1 MKIGLLVDSQLSR
14 EAKYLLKN
22 MDIDKVYVQVFSH
35 KRKTNKKTNIF
46 RKVSFKIISIFES
59 FFLKLN
65 DLEYCDDIKTTT
77 INMISKN
84 SKGRCY
90 VDKVGV
96 SRIKKH
102 NLDVL
107 VRCGS
112 GILSGEILNITKYGI
127 VSLHHG
133 DISFMRG
140 RPAGFYEQI
149 FKRAETGFVIQ
160 KLTETL
166 DGGEII
172 FKGTTTT
179 VFPWTYNYD
188 RVYNRSLYYLK
199 MILSSEINLLKRDV
213 TLPYSGLNYST
224 PSLFHQLL
232 YIKTFLKILNR
243 FLFNRVS
250 NQRYYWSVF
259 FQRKESLNGVNF
271 NKGVRVI
278 PRFNSWLADP
288 FAFSFKG
295 KDYIFLEDFKTK
307 DDKAVISVYEVIGKK
322 QYFLGECIVEKFH
335 LSFPRVFEHNDQLYL
350 TLESADKKGIRIYNS
365 EEFPLK
371 WSYSHSILNE
381 FYCGDPII
389 YSEDDNIFLL
399 VSISHNNIN
408 DFNTDLFKFK
418 LCDDLTQFESISNF
432 PLISST
438 KGGRNAG
445 LAVIDKEIKRIGQVQ
460 DYLIYG
466 KSLSVHN
473 MKSLKIEDEI
483 VLHPDS
489 NYLSIHTLNS
499 NNGVLVYDMAKYRKL
514 NSSH

>member
-1 MKIGLLVDSQLSR
+1 MS
-14 EAKYLLKN
+14 KYLVIREKQIKKQIYLEKYPLRLSVFLK
-22 MDIDKVYVQVFSH
+22 V
-35 KRKTNKKTNIF
+35 
-46 RKVSFKIISIFES
+46 

-350 TLESADKKGIRIYNS
+350 IDE
-365 EEFPLK
+365 
-371 WSYSHSILNE
+371 
-381 FYCGDPII
+381 
-389 YSEDDNIFLL
+389 
-399 VSISHNNIN
+399 
-408 DFNTDLFKFK
+408 
-418 LCDDLTQFESISNF
+418 
-432 PLISST
+432 LI
-438 KGGRNAG
+438 
-445 LAVIDKEIKRIGQVQ
+445 
-460 DYLIYG
+460 
-466 KSLSVHN
+466 
-473 MKSLKIEDEI
+473 
-483 VLHPDS
+483 
-489 NYLSIHTLNS
+489 
-499 NNGVLVYDMAKYRKL
+499 
-514 NSSH
+514 